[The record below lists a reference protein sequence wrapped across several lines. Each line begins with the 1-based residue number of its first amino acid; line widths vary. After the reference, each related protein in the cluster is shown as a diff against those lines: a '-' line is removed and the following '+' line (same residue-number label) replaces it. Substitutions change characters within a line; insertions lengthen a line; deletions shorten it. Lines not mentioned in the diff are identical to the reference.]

1 METQARMDAWPPR
14 RRVRRRIAGGQRLV
28 LFGALVALLILFL
41 VGVNSYADWLWF
53 SEVGYQSVYATTL
66 TAQLVLFVLGVALF
80 YAVFVANVVVARRL
94 AHAYERQI
102 VHAEAGIWEYV
113 ARVGARMSSQAAAAR
128 LLHRGVLLLGLALAA
143 VMGAALSAEWLTVL
157 RALYGAP
164 FGVADPVFGRD
175 VAFFVFALPFYQLL
189 QNWLIGLVIL
199 ATTGALATY
208 ALVLSHELGVSL
220 EQAAYSLTRG
230 IRLHLALLLA
240 ALTLLVGA
248 THLLAL
254 YGLVYSTRSPAVG
267 AGFADVTYQVPAQYL
282 MLAASLLAAAS
293 LVASAL
299 AGRVRPAVWGYGLWI
314 GASLVA
320 GLAIPSLLEN
330 VEVKPNQL
338 ELERPYIEQ
347 AIRFTRMA
355 YKLDDVQE
363 EFFPADD
370 AVTAQMIADN
380 PDTVDNIRLWDV
392 RPLKDTL
399 NQIQSIRTY
408 YGFSDVDVD
417 RYVIDGKY
425 REVMLA
431 ARELMPEALGQA
443 APSWVNKRLQ
453 FTHGYGLTM
462 TQVSDV
468 AEEGRPRLIL
478 GDVPPVGDVPV
489 TRPEIYYGERT
500 RDYVIVRTSEPE
512 FDYPRGDGNVTTT
525 YQGTAGV
532 NVGSFWRKLLYA
544 LYFRDPNLLL
554 SSALRQDSAIL
565 YRRDIVER
573 VERIAPFLVLDSDP
587 YLVVAD
593 GQLWWMIDAYTT
605 SDRFPYSQPLAPGGG
620 APGLN
625 YIRNSVKITVNAY
638 DGSVGLYQAD
648 SQDPLLRAYAAMFP
662 RLLRPLAEMPASLR
676 AHIRYPED
684 LFRVQAYIFQ
694 TFHMQ
699 DPRVFYNKEDVW
711 DVPFEKLYGQ
721 QEPVDPYYV
730 IMRLP
735 NASHGE
741 FLLMQP
747 FTPRSKDNMIAW
759 LAGRS
764 DGDSYG
770 KLLVYKYPKEKLVY
784 GPLQVEGRIDQDP
797 QISAQFTLWST
808 AGSQVIRGNLLVIPI
823 GTSNLYVEPIYLQ
836 AQNGRIPELKRVV
849 VSTGSRVVME
859 PSLRE
864 ALASLYRD
872 QPAAERGATTA
883 PQAVLTS
890 GSTDV
895 AALAREAR
903 AHYERAQEA
912 LKAGD
917 WARYGQEQQALG
929 DVLRQLDQ
937 ATHAP

>member
-1 METQARMDAWPPR
+1 
-14 RRVRRRIAGGQRLV
+14 
-28 LFGALVALLILFL
+28 
-41 VGVNSYADWLWF
+41 
-53 SEVGYQSVYATTL
+53 
-66 TAQLVLFVLGVALF
+66 
-80 YAVFVANVVVARRL
+80 
-94 AHAYERQI
+94 
-102 VHAEAGIWEYV
+102 
-113 ARVGARMSSQAAAAR
+113 
-128 LLHRGVLLLGLALAA
+128 
-143 VMGAALSAEWLTVL
+143 
-157 RALYGAP
+157 
-164 FGVADPVFGRD
+164 
-175 VAFFVFALPFYQLL
+175 
-189 QNWLIGLVIL
+189 
-199 ATTGALATY
+199 
-208 ALVLSHELGVSL
+208 
-220 EQAAYSLTRG
+220 
-230 IRLHLALLLA
+230 
-240 ALTLLVGA
+240 
-248 THLLAL
+248 
-254 YGLVYSTRSPAVG
+254 
-267 AGFADVTYQVPAQYL
+267 
-282 MLAASLLAAAS
+282 
-293 LVASAL
+293 
-299 AGRVRPAVWGYGLWI
+299 
-314 GASLVA
+314 
-320 GLAIPSLLEN
+320 
-330 VEVKPNQL
+330 
-338 ELERPYIEQ
+338 
-347 AIRFTRMA
+347 
-355 YKLDDVQE
+355 
-363 EFFPADD
+363 
-370 AVTAQMIADN
+370 
-380 PDTVDNIRLWDV
+380 
-392 RPLKDTL
+392 
-399 NQIQSIRTY
+399 
-408 YGFSDVDVD
+408 
-417 RYVIDGKY
+417 
-425 REVMLA
+425 
-431 ARELMPEALGQA
+431 
-443 APSWVNKRLQ
+443 
-453 FTHGYGLTM
+453 
-462 TQVSDV
+462 
-468 AEEGRPRLIL
+468 
-478 GDVPPVGDVPV
+478 
-489 TRPEIYYGERT
+489 
-500 RDYVIVRTSEPE
+500 SEPE

-662 RLLRPLAEMPASLR
+662 GLLRPLAEMPASLR

-903 AHYERAQEA
+903 AHYERAPGRATARSSRRSATSCASSTRQRTHRSESWRGGGGCGVHPGRA
-912 LKAGD
+912 RRQSRLRQSRRSLRRASGADRGD
-917 WARYGQEQQALG
+917 GAAARLRLRRGRSAAFAPRALG
-929 DVLRQLDQ
+929 AGGDRHLPPAPGPLHGPDSTAVRAEVPPSAVAGAAAALASAGRDRAAAGRRAGGGWQPGLLRRRVRP
-937 ATHAP
+937 ARVPRR